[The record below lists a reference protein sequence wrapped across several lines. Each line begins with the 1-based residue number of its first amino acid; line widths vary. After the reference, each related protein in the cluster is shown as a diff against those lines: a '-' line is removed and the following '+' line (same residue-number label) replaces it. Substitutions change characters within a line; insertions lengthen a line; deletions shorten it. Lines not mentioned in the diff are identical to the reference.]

1 MIVVD
6 IPSATGG
13 GRIRTAALGS
23 CRVHQPMHAL
33 AESGEIM
40 SVATGLHKS
49 HTACHALYLLKIVAA
64 EVTVPPVAL
73 PYLFNNGIMPR
84 PRNLRDAAKNGA
96 DVLIL
101 EVCSANQFFYGDT
114 PLQEHLVADKLV
126 KPYGRALL
134 GWYRQVCLSGVADE
148 PCIQTSLTNLR
159 DGGLEFENMEALL
172 RGVRLR
178 RQSVQ
183 DISRDLTEMG
193 ERLGAACLLV
203 GPISIEDRRGALMT
217 ERRALMDRIE
227 AAGAECNVPT
237 FDPSP
242 LVSQFGREFALAGNG
257 RDVYHYSRAFMPV
270 IGKVLLER
278 IQHVSESLA
287 VRTPPQEAAAAA
299 TPVSH

>member
-6 IPSATGG
+6 IPSAMGG

-23 CRVHQPMHAL
+23 CRVHQPLHAL
-33 AESGEIM
+33 AESGEIT

-49 HTACHALYLLKIVAA
+49 HTACHALYLLKIVAG

-84 PRNLRDAAKNGA
+84 PRTLRDAAKDGA
-96 DVLIL
+96 DVFVL

-134 GWYRQVCLSGVADE
+134 GWYRQICLSGVADE
-148 PCIQTSLTNLR
+148 DCIQASLTNLH
-159 DGGLEFENMEALL
+159 DGELQFENMEALL

-178 RQSVQ
+178 RQSIQ
-183 DISRDLTEMG
+183 DIARDLTEMG
-193 ERLGAACLLV
+193 DRLGAACLLV

-227 AAGAECNVPT
+227 AAGAECKVPT

-242 LVSQFGREFALAGNG
+242 LVSKFGREFALAGNG

-270 IGKVLLER
+270 IGKVLLEQ
-278 IQHVSESLA
+278 IQEVAESVVGRAPL
-287 VRTPPQEAAAAA
+287 QEATATAA
-299 TPVSH
+299 PLNH